1 MIWMMKH
8 VPLIIWNWLML
19 RDLSIVEGSPTFS
32 NADIHSWGYSWIF
45 HVSVGVCS
53 MSCILYLLRGSFQ
66 RVFEQQWHRAASRMH
81 RLRGFVHG
89 LRQFFHIWF
98 HGSHGSCIMFW
109 KYMSIYLIHFKLQ
122 YVYIYIYSIDVHILA
137 HIFS

>member
-45 HVSVGVCS
+45 HVRVGVCS

-89 LRQFFHIWF
+89 LRQFFTY
-98 HGSHGSCIMFW
+98 GSWQSWQLHHVLE
-109 KYMSIYLIHFKLQ
+109 IYVNIFNPFQ
-122 YVYIYIYSIDVHILA
+122 TTVCIYIYSIDVHILA